1 MLTHD
6 TGYFFAR
13 YLLTPSTMKLNRPA
27 VLASISLLAL
37 GGLYY
42 AFFRPGSEIADPK
55 QVRHEPQTPQAL
67 IRPAKSTG
75 SIAPLSPEE
84 SSREVVESEA
94 VDSGVQKRLS
104 GSTVKPTL
112 PLTTPETRAIAAD
125 HQTSSTAPTP
135 ASPEDQPA
143 RPSMGIRLAP
153 DVRLPVAA
161 LPNDLKL
168 NPIRQQALQNI
179 IDEYYQTVAAAV
191 PAPGSDGGGTAAAK
205 GAAGESAQ
213 PDFTT
218 VTEENGEETVII
230 HNSPAVEAAR
240 ARADYLFK
248 ALFGKAAYN
257 RMTMNTLLE
266 SRLPDSPTKP

>member
-1 MLTHD
+1 
-6 TGYFFAR
+6 
-13 YLLTPSTMKLNRPA
+13 MKLNRPA

-42 AFFRPGSEIADPK
+42 AFSRPGSEIATPK
-55 QVRHEPQTPQAL
+55 QVCNESQTPHAF
-67 IRPAKSTG
+67 IRPSESTG

-84 SSREVVESEA
+84 RSPEVVESEA
-94 VDSGVQKRLS
+94 VDSGVPKSLS
-104 GSTVKPTL
+104 GSAVKPTL

-125 HQTSSTAPTP
+125 RQTSSPTP
-135 ASPEDQPA
+135 TPPDPEDQPA
-143 RPSMGIRLAP
+143 RPGLGIRLAP

-168 NPIRQQALQNI
+168 NPVRQQALQNI

-191 PAPGSDGGGTAAAK
+191 PAHGSDGAGTPLAEGSA
-205 GAAGESAQ
+205 GASTQ

-266 SRLPDSPTKP
+266 SRLPDPPPKP